1 MTSTI
6 TARNPAGIDA
16 KAITWAALGAQL
28 LVMLA
33 VTALRFSA
41 GGWLLVI
48 FLFGGFLVVFAP
60 SVLAVAVTVPVMRQ
74 GGARVRVACGV
85 ALATV
90 YAALLTAAATMP
102 DFTDVADE
110 NGVPI
115 VALFGDSGTL
125 TNAEAEVYHTISG
138 VAVLCYL
145 AATVATVALGLTLL
159 VMRRSGE
166 RGR

>member
-1 MTSTI
+1 MTPT
-6 TARNPAGIDA
+6 TTLRNPIDA
-16 KAITWAALGAQL
+16 RAITWAVLGVQMM
-28 LVMLA
+28 VMLA
-33 VTALRFSA
+33 VTALRFAA

-60 SVLAVAVTVPVMRQ
+60 SALAVAVAVPVMRQ
-74 GGARVRVACGV
+74 GGSRVRVACAG
-85 ALATV
+85 ALAAG

-115 VALFGDSGTL
+115 VAIVSGSGTL

-145 AATVATVALGLTLL
+145 AATVGTIVLAITLL
-159 VMRRSGE
+159 VVKRSA
-166 RGR
+166 GRVR